1 MDNQQTT
8 AESITPNFFDYAT
21 SEASQDALIC
31 WLSAW
36 ADKKYQTLNPELYQC
51 ATQFITTLLTLS
63 REKIAADF
71 VVEHLTVK
79 KQWQKVDVLIEVNH
93 QYIILIED
101 KKATKEHSN
110 QLARYKSVIQKSD
123 YKKHKLICVYFKMQ
137 NQGRLGNITANGYH
151 FFNRRMML
159 DILSPYIDKT
169 QQKAHPIA
177 KDFYRYINA
186 IEEKICSYR
195 RLPVDAWNGWSW
207 DGFFTE
213 LHETMGNTIGSVW
226 GYVPTPSGGF
236 KAFTWHWQN
245 SPNKKWGEGASYQG
259 KTFGA
264 YLQLE
269 QDKLVIKLIANEVE
283 KSAEQSYLRRAFQQC
298 IYQVIAA
305 EYPELK
311 GQIKNHGRRGATMSV
326 VCFSAYRQ
334 TNNDNIIDI
343 SRTIDVLKQFEV
355 IFDKAFALLK
365 QRLAV

>member
-1 MDNQQTT
+1 MNNQQT
-8 AESITPNFFDYAT
+8 ITEKHSPNFFDYAT

-51 ATQFITTLLTLS
+51 ATQFITTLLRLS
-63 REKIAADF
+63 ESITDDF
-71 VVEHLTVK
+71 VVESLTIT
-79 KQWQKVDVLIEVNH
+79 KQWKKIDVLIEVNGK
-93 QYIILIED
+93 YIILIED

-110 QLARYKSVIQKSD
+110 QLARYKSAIQKGS
-123 YKKHKLICVYFKMQ
+123 YENHQLVCVYFKMQ

-159 DILSPYIDKT
+159 DILSPYIEKT
-169 QQKAHPIA
+169 QQAAHPIA

-195 RLPVDAWNGWSW
+195 HLPVDDWNGWSW

-213 LHETMGNTIGSVW
+213 LHETMDNARGSVW

-236 KAFTWHWQN
+236 KAFTWHWKN

-269 QDKLVIKLIANEVE
+269 QDKLVIKLIANEVK
-283 KSAEQSYLRRAFQQC
+283 KSAERSHLRRTFQQC

-311 GQIKNHGRRGATMSV
+311 GQVEKHGRSGATMSV

-334 TNNDNIIDI
+334 TNNDNIVDV
-343 SRTIDVLKQFEV
+343 RCTIDVLKQFEI
-355 IFDKAFALLK
+355 IFDKAFAMLK